1 MKGRF
6 FLCGSV
12 KYLDVLRHQNTIPD
26 ILFAVTGGMAVLL
39 DHQQKADMK
48 KCLKIPIFLV
58 LLVVSTAGYAG
69 GGDTIHLTMSDVI
82 RLAQESSPQAV
93 QARNTFESAW
103 LSYRSFKAEMLPTL
117 SLSSS
122 PSLNRSA
129 NYVTLPDGSEHYAR
143 TNSMRNNLSLD
154 LTQNVWFTGGTI
166 SLSGSLSRLD
176 QLGSNPSHTYFA
188 QPLQLSF
195 SQSLNG
201 YNSYRWSRKTE
212 PIEYRMARK
221 QYAET
226 MELVASQ
233 AASVFFGLVS
243 AQTDLEI
250 ARLNYAAVDTLYTY
264 GLGRYNIGTITEN
277 ELLQLELNR
286 LNGETSIINSQM
298 SYDDA
303 QDQLRNFLNLS
314 SDTRIEVI
322 TDDSIPHFSVPLE
335 QAMELARKNSPDI
348 ESMELS
354 RLNSESNLAYYKS
367 QAGFKASVYLSLGLA
382 QTADELPESF
392 RNLNDEQSVR
402 VTVSIPI
409 LDWGRA
415 KGRVRIAQ
423 NNLQLTQ
430 LRIEQ
435 NEVNFE
441 KTVTRTVAQFNLQER
456 QVDIARRAMQT
467 AQHRYEVA
475 RHLYMNGNSTIL
487 DLNTAITS
495 KDSAYRGYVSAL
507 SRYWQLYYTIRS
519 LTAYDFM
526 NNELIEQQIEY
537 GY

>member
-122 PSLNRSA
+122 PSLNRST

-314 SDTRIEVI
+314 SDTRIEVT

-382 QTADELPESF
+382 QTADELPESI

>member
-122 PSLNRSA
+122 PSLNRST

-176 QLGSNPSHTYFA
+176 QLGSYPSHTYFA

>member
-1 MKGRF
+1 MRQLIKIS
-6 FLCGSV
+6 FL
-12 KYLDVLRHQNTIPD
+12 
-26 ILFAVTGGMAVLL
+26 
-39 DHQQKADMK
+39 
-48 KCLKIPIFLV
+48 LV
-58 LLVVSTAGYAG
+58 LTNISATGYAG
-69 GGDTIHLTMSDVI
+69 GDTVRLTMSQVI
-82 RLAQESSPQAV
+82 RMAQESSPQAV

-103 LSYRSFKAEMLPTL
+103 LSYRSYKASMLPTL

-122 PSLNRSA
+122 PSLNRST

-143 TNSMRNNLSLD
+143 SNSMRTNLSLD
-154 LTQNVWFTGGTI
+154 LSQNLWFTGGTI

-176 QLGSNPSHTYFA
+176 QFGDNPTHTYYS

-201 YNSYRWSRKTE
+201 YNSFKWSRKME

-250 ARLNYAAVDTLYTY
+250 ARLNHAATDTLYTY

-277 ELLQLELNR
+277 ELLQLELNK
-286 LNGETSIINSQM
+286 LNQETSIITSQM
-298 SYDDA
+298 SFDDA
-303 QDQLRNFLNLS
+303 VDQLRNFLNLT
-314 SDTRIEVI
+314 SDTHIEVK
-322 TDDSIPHFSVPLE
+322 TTDSIPHFTVPLDK
-335 QAMELARKNSPDI
+335 AMELARLNSPDI

-354 RLNSESNLAYYKS
+354 RLSSESNLAYAKS
-367 QAGFKASVYLSLGLA
+367 QAGFKASIYLRLGLA

-392 RNLNDEQSVR
+392 RNLNDEQSLSVSI
-402 VTVSIPI
+402 SIPI

-415 KGRVRIAQ
+415 RGRVKIAQ
-423 NNLQLTQ
+423 NNLELTQ
-430 LRIEQ
+430 MHLEQ
-435 NEVNFE
+435 NEVYFE
-441 KTVTRTVAQFNLQER
+441 KTVTRAVNQFNLQER
-456 QVDIARRAMQT
+456 QVEIARRTMQT

-475 RHLYMNGNSTIL
+475 RHLYVNGNSTIL
-487 DLNTAITS
+487 DLNSAITA

-507 SRYWQLYYTIRS
+507 NRYWQLYYTIRS

-526 NNELIEQQIEY
+526 NNEPIEQQIEY

>member
-1 MKGRF
+1 MRQ
-6 FLCGSV
+6 L
-12 KYLDVLRHQNTIPD
+12 I
-26 ILFAVTGGMAVLL
+26 
-39 DHQQKADMK
+39 
-48 KCLKIPIFLV
+48 KISLFLV
-58 LLVVSTAGYAG
+58 LLNVSAAGYAG
-69 GGDTIHLTMSDVI
+69 GDTVRLTMSDVI
-82 RLAQESSPQAV
+82 RMAQESSPLAV

-103 LSYRSFKAEMLPTL
+103 LSYRSYKAEMLPTL

-122 PSLNRSA
+122 PSLNHST
-129 NYVTLPDGSEHYAR
+129 NYVTLPDGSEHYAQS
-143 TNSMRNNLSLD
+143 NSMRNNLSLD
-154 LTQNVWFTGGTI
+154 LTQNVWLTGGTI
-166 SLSGSLSRLD
+166 SLSAGLSRLD
-176 QLGSNPSHTYFA
+176 QLGENHTHSYYS

-201 YNSYRWSRKTE
+201 YNSFKWSRKTE

-233 AASVFFGLVS
+233 ASMVFFNLVS

-250 ARLNYAAVDTLYTY
+250 ARLNYAATDTLYTY

-277 ELLQLELNR
+277 ELLQLELNK
-286 LNGETSIINSQM
+286 LNQETSIISSQM
-298 SYDDA
+298 SFDDA
-303 QDQLRNFLNLS
+303 VDQLRNFLNLT
-314 SDTRIEVI
+314 SDTQIEVI
-322 TDDSIPHFSVPLE
+322 PTDSIPHFSVPL
-335 QAMELARKNSPDI
+335 QKAMELARQNSPDI
-348 ESMELS
+348 ESMELN

-367 QAGFKASVYLSLGLA
+367 QAGFKASIYLSLGLA
-382 QTADELPESF
+382 QTADDLPESF

-402 VTVSIPI
+402 VSISIPI

-415 KGRVRIAQ
+415 RGRVKIAQ
-423 NNLQLTQ
+423 NNLELTKM
-430 LRIEQ
+430 RIEQ

-441 KTVTRTVAQFNLQER
+441 KTVTRTVNQFNLQER
-456 QVDIARRAMQT
+456 QVEIAQRTMQT

-475 RHLYMNGNSTIL
+475 RHLYVSGNSTIL

-526 NNELIEQQIEY
+526 NNEHIEQQIEY